1 MAGQKETIIE
11 IPAINL
17 ETMKVR
23 IVGKTSLITHKFG
36 EKAQKQIEDKQ
47 QKKAK
52 TAREAREPE
61 IEWKDALY
69 IIDKENEKYGFPAS
83 GIKKALVNAGG
94 RFADE
99 KMTVLR
105 GAINIMGD
113 ILEISGDKPKMRTDA
128 VRLNGGSLDLRYRP
142 EFKNWSITVPVIFNA
157 NIISKSQ
164 VLNLF
169 QIAGFAVG
177 LGDWRPEKNGTFGQF
192 DIDKEGVT
200 A

>member
-1 MAGQKETIIE
+1 MADKKETVIE
-11 IPAINL
+11 IPAIQL
-17 ETMKVR
+17 EVMTVR
-23 IVGKTSLITHKFG
+23 IIGKTPLITHKFG
-36 EKAQKQIEDKQ
+36 DKAQKSIEDKQ

-61 IEWKDALY
+61 VEWKDALY
-69 IIDKENEKYGFPAS
+69 VIDEENEKYGFPAS
-83 GIKKALVNAGG
+83 GIKKSLVNAGG

-105 GAINIMGD
+105 GAVNIVGD
-113 ILEISGDKPKMRTDA
+113 LLEIEGNKPEMRTDA

-142 EFKNWSITVPVIFNA
+142 EFKNWSINVPVIFNS

-192 DIDKEGVT
+192 EIDKDGVS